1 MTVDLET
8 AWRTIANGLPPSRV
22 ELGPV
27 LSNQLGMVLAED
39 ILADMDMP
47 PFTRSM
53 MDGFAVCVPAEKPDS
68 TFRITGRAEAG
79 SAPGGKLM
87 PGEAWHIATGA
98 PVPENTTWVLPKEMA
113 TLEFGE
119 SGTEQVVAHSQLKPG
134 KNLFEIGGE
143 FRSGSILLR
152 EGTSLGPA
160 EYGLLA
166 QAGRTAVKMHAPP
179 RVAIVSTGNELV
191 DPNMKPGPGKIRN
204 SNGPMLMAQVAR
216 TGGVPR
222 FLGIAPDCPQA
233 TESLVKE
240 GLGHQVLILS
250 GGVSVGPKDLVRP
263 ALEKLGV
270 EIRMHGIQLKPGKP
284 FLFGTHPS
292 GVVVFGL
299 PGNPVSSY
307 VTFELLVRPALNRL
321 KGMASAEPAQPIP
334 ARLTHDWRVQTD
346 RPLRQPAKLVLTSD
360 GPMVDVPEWKGSPDL
375 RSLIGTNALACLQPG
390 NHSFAKSDSIHV
402 VPVG

>member
-1 MTVDLET
+1 MTVDLDT
-8 AWRTIANGLPPSRV
+8 AWRAIANALPPSRI

-39 ILADMDMP
+39 IVADMDMP

-53 MDGFAVCVPAEKPDS
+53 MDGFAVCVSEENPEEA
-68 TFRITGRAEAG
+68 FRITGRAEAG
-79 SAPGGKLM
+79 SIPGGKLM

-98 PVPENTTWVLPKEMA
+98 PVPENTSWVLPKEMA
-113 TLEFGE
+113 TLEPGE
-119 SGTEQVVAHSQLKPG
+119 SATERVVAHSLLKTG
-134 KNLFEIGGE
+134 KNLFESGGE

-152 EGTSLGPA
+152 DGTSLGPA

-166 QAGRTAVKMHAPP
+166 QAGRTAVKMHAAP

-216 TGGVPR
+216 TGAVPR

-240 GLGHQVLILS
+240 GLGHQVLLLS

-270 EIRMHGIQLKPGKP
+270 QIKVHGVQLKPGKP
-284 FLFGTHPS
+284 FLFGIHPS

-307 VTFELLVRPALNRL
+307 VTFELLVRPALQRL
-321 KGMASAEPAQPIP
+321 KGMANAEPVQPIP
-334 ARLTHDWRVQTD
+334 ARLTHDWRVQSD
-346 RPLRQPAKLVLTSD
+346 RPLRQPAKLILTNE
-360 GPMVDVPEWKGSPDL
+360 GPCVEVPEWKGSPDL

-390 NHSFAKSDSIHV
+390 THSLVKADNIQV
-402 VPVG
+402 VPLG